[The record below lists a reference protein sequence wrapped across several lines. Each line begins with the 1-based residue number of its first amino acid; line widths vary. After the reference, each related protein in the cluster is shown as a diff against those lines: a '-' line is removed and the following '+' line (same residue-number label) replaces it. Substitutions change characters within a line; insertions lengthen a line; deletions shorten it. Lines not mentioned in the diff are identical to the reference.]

1 MGSDRIPDHIEE
13 LLQEAD
19 EQAGVPRLTPNLAAR
34 TYRVYAQ
41 RRRVRSGLSVA
52 ASMLIVAGIIH
63 MGRGIVFRGDTTE
76 LRQDVVV
83 GRDGPQQAV
92 QGEIEQLRSEVA
104 QLRSEAE
111 FRTAILAEVLRVQ
124 KQQAKIR
131 ALERQ
136 VRSQTDPLAEVNRL
150 VERAAL
156 VILYQADRKYN
167 ELNLKESAI
176 ADYQQVI
183 QYYPN
188 TRWAE
193 SARQRLA
200 EIEIQERQS
209 KQGDVL

>member
-1 MGSDRIPDHIEE
+1 MDSDRIEE
-13 LLQEAD
+13 LLQQAD
-19 EQAGVPRLTPNLAAR
+19 ERAGVPRLTPNLAGR

-41 RRRVRSGLSVA
+41 RRRVRAGLSVA

-92 QGEIEQLRSEVA
+92 QVEIEQLRAEVA
-104 QLRSEAE
+104 QLRAEAE
-111 FRTAILAEVLRVQ
+111 ERKAILTEVLKRQ
-124 KQQAKIR
+124 ERQERIDR
-131 ALERQ
+131 LEALERQ
-136 VRSQTDPLAEVNRL
+136 VRQQGDPSAEVNRL

-167 ELNLKESAI
+167 ELDLKESAI
-176 ADYQQVI
+176 ADYRQVI
-183 QYYPN
+183 KLYPE

-200 EIEIQERQS
+200 DIKTQENQG